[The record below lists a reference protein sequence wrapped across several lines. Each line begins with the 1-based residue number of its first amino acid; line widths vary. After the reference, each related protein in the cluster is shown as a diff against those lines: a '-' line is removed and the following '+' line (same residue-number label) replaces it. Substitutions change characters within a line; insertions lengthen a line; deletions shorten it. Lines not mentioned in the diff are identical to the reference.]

1 MTAKIVKKI
10 IEWSKNTNNVQYF
23 VRNGT
28 TLKNICYICNPN
40 KTSIMNHKEFLSEV
54 QKSCHEDYPHCTAL
68 LSALLKLMAK
78 AAVEQIPVTIP
89 GLGTFVSH
97 KHPEYIQDNEE
108 TGEQVLYPPRISYR
122 MSCESKGAVSVAED
136 LAESSHQSL
145 EFCQEFLSAMAAII
159 NGALQNREEV
169 NVHGLGNFHL
179 IEAHQ
184 SELHRIAFT
193 PDEVMR
199 EQANAPF
206 NCFEPVVISRAEA
219 PAAVTEGT
227 INETEETVAEEVA
240 EETEEPVEE
249 TEKTVSL
256 QEEPVSEKEKSVIE
270 AVESVTAR
278 TAIIEE
284 TTAVEEEVQA
294 EEALVDETVATTGIA
309 TAADV
314 VAPVEDVQ
322 INDEVAIEEQTPMDN
337 ASVVDKQQESQSTQ
351 TKETEK
357 VPSTDDETLD
367 EEFED
372 ESSSSNKL
380 LYTSLSVILVACV
393 ILGIFILSL
402 TDTDYETAPLTV
414 KEPVRVTKTV
424 TEPDSALTKDT
435 LLETGAEQQ
444 KAIVQEPVEHIGVE
458 PNTVESKPEVQKI
471 VESKPAEQKTVESKP
486 VEQKTVETKT
496 MHRLMGADGQPVTVT
511 LQQGE
516 RLTIVALNHFGDK
529 TFWPYIFDVNADK
542 IKAPNLVQAGM
553 KLYLPDPAY
562 YDIDAQSEESLRKAK
577 NRAAQLLK

>member
-1 MTAKIVKKI
+1 M
-10 IEWSKNTNNVQYF
+10 
-23 VRNGT
+23 
-28 TLKNICYICNPN
+28 
-40 KTSIMNHKEFLSEV
+40 

-97 KHPEYIQDNEE
+97 KHPEYIQDNDE

-122 MSCESKGAVSVAED
+122 MSGECEGAVSVAED

-145 EFCQEFLSAMAAII
+145 KFCQEFLSAMAAII

-219 PAAVTEGT
+219 PAVTEGT
-227 INETEETVAEEVA
+227 INETEETVAEAEEVA
-240 EETEEPVEE
+240 EETEEPVEETEEPVEE

-284 TTAVEEEVQA
+284 TTAVEEEVQT
-294 EEALVDETVATTGIA
+294 EEALDDETVATNGIA

-402 TDTDYETAPLTV
+402 TDTDYEAAPLTV

-444 KAIVQEPVEHIGVE
+444 KAIVQEPVEQIGVE

-471 VESKPAEQKTVESKP
+471 VESKPAEQKTVETKP

-516 RLTIVALNHFGDK
+516 RLTIVALNQFGDK

>member
-1 MTAKIVKKI
+1 M
-10 IEWSKNTNNVQYF
+10 
-23 VRNGT
+23 
-28 TLKNICYICNPN
+28 
-40 KTSIMNHKEFLSEV
+40 

-97 KHPEYIQDNEE
+97 KHPEYIQDNDE

-122 MSCESKGAVSVAED
+122 MSGESEGAVSVAED

-159 NGALQNREEV
+159 NGTLQNREEV

-227 INETEETVAEEVA
+227 INETEETVAEAEEVA

-249 TEKTVSL
+249 TEKTVEETEKTVSL
-256 QEEPVSEKEKSVIE
+256 PEEPVSEKEESVIE
-270 AVESVTAR
+270 SVESVTAR

-294 EEALVDETVATTGIA
+294 EEALVDETVATNRIA

-444 KAIVQEPVEHIGVE
+444 KAIVQEPVEHLGIE

-471 VESKPAEQKTVESKP
+471 VESKPAEQKTVETKP
-486 VEQKTVETKT
+486 AEQKTVETKT

-516 RLTIVALNHFGDK
+516 RLTIVALNQFGDK